1 MPGLLGTPLTSFM
14 APVKGMGC
22 VFAENAFKRDRQKGS
37 MDRFGRIEQSPGTP
51 ARRSSVA
58 FWQRSAAGQKQHFG
72 IVRQMAHLVGRQKEQ
87 AHMLLAVGQALRPNR
102 RKFQNPLNP
111 AE

>member
-1 MPGLLGTPLTSFM
+1 M

-37 MDRFGRIEQSPGTP
+37 MDLFGRIEQSPGTP

-58 FWQRSAAGQKQHFG
+58 FWQRSAAG
-72 IVRQMAHLVGRQKEQ
+72 RPET
-87 AHMLLAVGQALRPNR
+87 ALRHGPADGAPR
-102 RKFQNPLNP
+102 RASKGAGPHAARRRSGSTP
-111 AE
+111 KPTEISESS